1 MAHNVA
7 GETAGA
13 ALNKN
18 GGSSGHATP
27 MQLIK
32 LMT

>member
-18 GGSSGHATP
+18 GNGSSGP
-27 MQLIK
+27 RGGPV
-32 LMT
+32 